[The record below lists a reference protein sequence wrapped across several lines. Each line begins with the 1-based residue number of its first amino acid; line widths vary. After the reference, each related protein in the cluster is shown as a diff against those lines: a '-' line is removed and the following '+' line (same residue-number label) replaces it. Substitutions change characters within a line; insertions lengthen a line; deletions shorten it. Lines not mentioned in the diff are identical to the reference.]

1 MTDDQITALYRAI
14 DPFSYTAAN
23 PAVVRTSDPEPIPR
37 LVRDRGAKD
46 AIARIFA
53 DKAAKTVS
61 ASFLLSRCLSR
72 SHC

>member
-1 MTDDQITALYRAI
+1 MTRRSDYSII
-14 DPFSYTAAN
+14 SFSYTAAN

-37 LVRDRGAKD
+37 LMRDRGAKD

-53 DKAAKTVS
+53 DIEAAKIVS